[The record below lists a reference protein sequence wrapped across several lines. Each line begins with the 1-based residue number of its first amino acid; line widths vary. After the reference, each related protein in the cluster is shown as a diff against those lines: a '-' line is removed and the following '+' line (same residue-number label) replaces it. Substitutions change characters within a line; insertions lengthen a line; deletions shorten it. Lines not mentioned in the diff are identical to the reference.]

1 MNTKST
7 HIGYCYTYKLKR
19 TTFRMEFLHANADD
33 DSKSKLST
41 IEHIRKEVIARRQR
55 EKLHQQRFNRIGVY
69 VKALA
74 HKHTNLAN
82 RNVKRARKTVTD
94 AEAERSA
101 MVNYKTE
108 YGMHVF
114 FLSLYLARSAIS
126 LPDHPIQ
133 LILRTCICCLPASI
147 VHIWWCGFA
156 ASPSS
161 KQFQLCQRAI
171 LWAKH
176 TNQQHN
182 IFYGMRSLRLF
193 QLLQTYN
200 LFRWAVFL
208 DVVCSPF
215 VRPLRA
221 LSIVVCGPGFFFGP

>member
-19 TTFRMEFLHANADD
+19 TTFGMEFLHANADD

-82 RNVKRARKTVTD
+82 RNVKWARKSVTD

-101 MVNYKTE
+101 MVNYKNE
-108 YGMHVF
+108 YGCACV
-114 FLSLYLARSAIS
+114 LSIALSRSLAIS
-126 LPDHPIQ
+126 LPI
-133 LILRTCICCLPASI
+133 ILSNSHLACVYLLLACKYCSYLVMWFPCFSI
-147 VHIWWCGFA
+147 
-156 ASPSS
+156 S
-161 KQFQLCQRAI
+161 QAI
-171 LWAKH
+171 SIMPESDIVGKTHEATAQHFLW
-176 TNQQHN
+176 N
-182 IFYGMRSLRLF
+182 
-193 QLLQTYN
+193 
-200 LFRWAVFL
+200 AVFA
-208 DVVCSPF
+208 SF
-215 VRPLRA
+215 
-221 LSIVVCGPGFFFGP
+221 SIAANV